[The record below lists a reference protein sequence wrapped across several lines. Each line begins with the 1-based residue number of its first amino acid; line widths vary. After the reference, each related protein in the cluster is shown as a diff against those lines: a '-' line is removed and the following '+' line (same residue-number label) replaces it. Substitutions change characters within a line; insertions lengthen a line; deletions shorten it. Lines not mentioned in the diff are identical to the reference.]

1 MYWNARLR
9 LHQVLCVLYCNKALS
24 IPPATQASLSSI
36 SLSSRSRKGIRDRE
50 EGKKGGGWGER
61 VSLFSAFALFS
72 ILVPRTSWRPE
83 YEDQEALG
91 TQMILG
97 IPVISFLIAARA
109 ILLIAVTCSC
119 LSVNDYK
126 SSNLLLNRK

>member
-36 SLSSRSRKGIRDRE
+36 SLSSRSRKGIGDRE

-61 VSLFSAFALFS
+61 VSLAYFPLSRFSPFS
-72 ILVPRTSWRPE
+72 SPDPPR
-83 YEDQEALG
+83 D
-91 TQMILG
+91 
-97 IPVISFLIAARA
+97 
-109 ILLIAVTCSC
+109 
-119 LSVNDYK
+119 LSTRT
-126 SSNLLLNRK
+126 RKLWGHR